1 MSVVSGH
8 NLRRVLFAAVTSS
21 CLVIVDSTA
30 VSLALPAIQRE
41 IGGGLVLQ
49 QWIVDGYLLT
59 LGALILAAGAL
70 ADRYG
75 TERLL
80 LAGAA
85 AFTVTSVACGLAPT
99 GTFLV
104 LARVL
109 QGAAGAV
116 ITPSA
121 LALIT
126 ASASGSERMRL
137 IAQWTAWTAAASVA
151 APFIG
156 GAIVTLGNWRFV
168 FLINLIPAAVLAR
181 PLLVLRRDARPPEQQ
196 RRPFDVVSAVLSVA
210 SLGGLVLGL
219 IWQSA
224 LGWTH
229 PVVVGSLAV
238 GIVVGAAYLLRQRRS
253 ESPQLPL
260 RLFRERAFAAGNAAT
275 LWAYGAL
282 GLGAFLVGLYLQQR
296 MGLTA
301 FAAGMGMLPATVPML
316 FLSGRV
322 AWIASRT
329 GPRLPMAA
337 GPAIAAAGFVWL
349 SIAVAPL
356 EYWRNVFGPMLLL
369 GLGLAVM
376 VAPLTSTV
384 LGAVPRGSEGVG
396 SAVNNAVARIAS
408 LVAIA
413 ASGAITG
420 GALDDAGFRRGT
432 AATAVLLAAAAMT
445 SAVWI
450 PTARTA
456 PRKVLAGEPTRT
468 EGTPEK

>member
-1 MSVVSGH
+1 MNVASGH
-8 NLRRVLFAAVTSS
+8 SLRRVLVAAVTSS

-41 IGGGLVLQ
+41 LGGGLVLQ
-49 QWIVDGYLLT
+49 QWVVDGYLLT

-80 LAGAA
+80 LAGAV

-99 GTFLV
+99 GTVLV
-104 LARVL
+104 AGRIL

-126 ASASGSERMRL
+126 ASAGGPERMRL

-156 GAIVTLGNWRFV
+156 GAIVTLSSWRFV

-181 PLLVLRRDARPPEQQ
+181 PLLLLRRAARPPERQTG
-196 RRPFDVVSAVLSVA
+196 PFDVVSALLSVA

-224 LGWTH
+224 LGWAH
-229 PVVVGSLAV
+229 PVVFVSLAV
-238 GIVVGAAYLLRQRRS
+238 GIAAGAAYLVRQHRAAA
-253 ESPQLPL
+253 PQLPL

-282 GLGAFLVGLYLQQR
+282 GLGSFLVGLYLQQR

-301 FAAGMGMLPATVPML
+301 FEAGLGMLPATLPML
-316 FLSGRV
+316 FLSSRV
-322 AWIASRT
+322 ARVAART

-337 GPAIAAAGFVWL
+337 GPAIAAMGFIWL
-349 SIAVAPL
+349 AVPAPPL
-356 EYWRNVFGPMLLL
+356 EYWRNVFGPMVLL

-420 GALDDAGFRRGT
+420 GALDDVGFRRGAT
-432 AATAVLLAAAAMT
+432 ATAVLLAAAAVT
-445 SAVWI
+445 SALWI
-450 PTARTA
+450 PTARIVPPNPTG
-456 PRKVLAGEPTRT
+456 VPTRT
-468 EGTPEK
+468 EGTHEQ